1 MEKGMYSEN
10 DTRWTLIVIGVG
22 YTSKGFTRKQWNHL
36 WRPKKH
42 HCIERNQSVW
52 VRLDVYDIS
61 ELHSQTWSQDEDK
74 RQQQETSAS
83 ERTAKYMYFFQRQD
97 LKGKDNDIRSYDPT
111 YDALTDCQ
119 KQL

>member
-1 MEKGMYSEN
+1 MITG
-10 DTRWTLIVIGVG
+10 W
-22 YTSKGFTRKQWNHL
+22 
-36 WRPKKH
+36 
-42 HCIERNQSVW
+42 
-52 VRLDVYDIS
+52 
-61 ELHSQTWSQDEDK
+61 

-83 ERTAKYMYFFQRQD
+83 ERTTKYMYFFQRQD